1 MKMDQGEQSTQPNE
15 GLSGIGYAEALAE
28 LDSILKE
35 LDSSDVD
42 VDQLAHRVAR
52 AHSLIEVCRQRIET
66 ARLQIQDLS
75 GSETAG

>member
-1 MKMDQGEQSTQPNE
+1 MDQGQQNTHLNE
-15 GLSGIGYAEALAE
+15 DLSGIGYAAALAE
-28 LDSILKE
+28 LDMILKE

-52 AHSLIEVCRQRIET
+52 AHRLIEVCRQRIEA

-75 GSETAG
+75 GTESAG